1 MPIDPSFLP
10 PAASPDDFAVPGDRV
25 PVAPLGETPLPPA
38 TPNLGHTV
46 VFAILVALAG
56 FFIGLVF
63 QLVLMHLAPHMR
75 ESAEQMQTDPL
86 LVIPVEALI
95 YAVAGAA
102 SFLLFPFLWRR
113 PFGQGIHWRAFAVRR
128 HTWLLVGIGVAT
140 SVVVQLLSNFLP
152 IPKELPIDKFFT
164 HPLGVWLIAIFGV
177 TVAPAFE
184 ELAFRGFLLP
194 SLASAW
200 DWVIQRART
209 PRELL
214 GGPTAQQL
222 REGEWQQQTAVS
234 PSLPSD
240 GANIFHRAADSGD
253 AQQGS
258 SNAEQGWGNAERDT
272 SNAERSSSNAERD
285 TSNAERG
292 SSNNDPRWSIPA
304 LVFSTIITSIGFAM
318 LHGAQLAH
326 SFAPLAVLFA
336 VSVVLCIA
344 RLRFHSL
351 AASTLVHSL
360 YNATIFVMLFIG
372 TDGFRHLDKLG
383 K

>member
-1 MPIDPSFLP
+1 M
-10 PAASPDDFAVPGDRV
+10 
-25 PVAPLGETPLPPA
+25 
-38 TPNLGHTV
+38 GHTLLFGV
-46 VFAILVALAG
+46 LVALAG
-56 FFIGLVF
+56 FIIGLIF
-63 QLVLMHLAPHMR
+63 QLVLMRIAPHMR
-75 ESAEQMQTDPL
+75 ESADQMQTDPL
-86 LVIPVEALI
+86 LVIPIEALV
-95 YAVAGAA
+95 YALAGAA
-102 SFLLFPFLWRR
+102 SFLIFPLIWRR
-113 PFGQGIHWRAFAVRR
+113 PFGQGIHWRGFVVRR
-128 HTWLLVGIGVAT
+128 RVWLLVGIGVAT

-200 DWVIQRART
+200 DWVAQRART

-214 GGPTAQQL
+214 DGPARHPL
-222 REGEWQQQTAVS
+222 AEGEWRSQPVLNTTLDATLSSNGEVKW
-234 PSLPSD
+234 
-240 GANIFHRAADSGD
+240 NSGF
-253 AQQGS
+253 AQQG
-258 SNAEQGWGNAERDT
+258 AGNE
-272 SNAERSSSNAERD
+272 
-285 TSNAERG
+285 
-292 SSNNDPRWSIPA
+292 DPRWSVSA
-304 LVFSTIITSIGFAM
+304 LIFSTIITSIGFAM

-326 SFAPLAVLFA
+326 SFAPLAVLFT
-336 VSVVLCIA
+336 VSVVLCIT

-351 AASTLVHSL
+351 AASTVVHSM

>member
-1 MPIDPSFLP
+1 MPIDPSSLP
-10 PAASPDDFAVPGDRV
+10 PAASPDDFVVPQDRMPIASV
-25 PVAPLGETPLPPA
+25 SETPLLA
-38 TPNLGHTV
+38 VTPHIGHTLL
-46 VFAILVALAG
+46 FGLLVALAG
-56 FFIGLVF
+56 FVIGLIF
-63 QLVLMHLAPHMR
+63 QLSLMHIAPHMR

-95 YAVAGAA
+95 YAIAGAA
-102 SFLLFPFLWRR
+102 SFLIFPLFWNRHFA
-113 PFGQGIHWRAFAVRR
+113 QGIHWRAFIVRR
-128 HTWLLVGIGVAT
+128 RVWVLVAIGVAT

-164 HPLGVWLIAIFGV
+164 HPLGVWLIAVFGV

-200 DWVIQRART
+200 DWVTQRART

-214 GGPTAQQL
+214 GPAAHQLAESEWRQQAAIDSAL
-222 REGEWQQQTAVS
+222 PPAGAPVFQRGGIEPDFADAKRDSS
-234 PSLPSD
+234 P
-240 GANIFHRAADSGD
+240 
-253 AQQGS
+253 
-258 SNAEQGWGNAERDT
+258 AERV
-272 SNAERSSSNAERD
+272 SGNE
-285 TSNAERG
+285 
-292 SSNNDPRWSIPA
+292 DPRWSISA
-304 LVFSTIITSIGFAM
+304 RVFSTIITSIGFAM

-326 SFAPLAVLFA
+326 SFAPLAVLFT
-336 VSVVLCIA
+336 VSVVLCIT

-351 AASTLVHSL
+351 AASTLVHSM

-372 TDGFRHLDKLG
+372 TDGFRHLDKVG

>member
-10 PAASPDDFAVPGDRV
+10 PASSPEELAARRERF
-25 PVAPLGETPLPPA
+25 PVAPLEAASLSAA
-38 TPNLGHTV
+38 TPHIGHTLLFGV
-46 VFAILVALAG
+46 LVAIAG
-56 FFIGLVF
+56 FVVGVIFE
-63 QLVLMHLAPHMR
+63 LVLMHVAPHMR
-75 ESAEQMQTDPL
+75 EPAEQMQTDPL

-95 YAVAGAA
+95 YAVAAGA
-102 SFLLFPFLWRR
+102 SFLIFPLFWGRS
-113 PFGQGIHWRAFAVRR
+113 FGQGVHWRAFIVRR
-128 HTWLLVGIGVAT
+128 RLWLVVGIGVVT

-200 DWVIQRART
+200 DWVMQRVRT
-209 PRELL
+209 PRDLVVAAAAHQ
-214 GGPTAQQL
+214 PT
-222 REGEWQQQTAVS
+222 ESVWQQQAAIYS
-234 PSLPSD
+234 SLPPD
-240 GANIFHRAADSGD
+240 GASVFHHLETEEDAAGGSQHHPEHGSGPP
-253 AQQGS
+253 
-258 SNAEQGWGNAERDT
+258 
-272 SNAERSSSNAERD
+272 
-285 TSNAERG
+285 
-292 SSNNDPRWSIPA
+292 DPHWSWPA
-304 LVFSTIITSIGFAM
+304 IVFATIITSIGFAL

-336 VSVVLCIA
+336 VSVVLCA
-344 RLRFHSL
+344 TRLRFHSL
-351 AASTLVHSL
+351 AASTLVHSM

>member
-1 MPIDPSFLP
+1 MPIDPSSLP
-10 PAASPDDFAVPGDRV
+10 PAASPDEFAVPGERL
-25 PVAPLGETPLPPA
+25 PVAPAGETPFLAA
-38 TPNLGHTV
+38 TPHIGHTLL
-46 VFAILVALAG
+46 FGLLVALAG
-56 FFIGLVF
+56 FVIGLGF
-63 QLVLMHLAPHMR
+63 ELALVHIAPHLR
-75 ESAEQMQTDPL
+75 ETAEQMQTDPL

-95 YAVAGAA
+95 YAMVGAA
-102 SFLLFPFLWRR
+102 SFLVFPLFWNR
-113 PFGQGIHWRAFAVRR
+113 PFAQGIHWRAFIVRR
-128 HTWLLVGIGVAT
+128 SVWLLVGIGVAT

-200 DWVIQRART
+200 DWVTQRART
-209 PRELL
+209 PRELM
-214 GGPTAQQL
+214 GGHPAHPLAEAEWRQQ
-222 REGEWQQQTAVS
+222 AAINS
-234 PSLPSD
+234 SLPE
-240 GANIFHRAADSGD
+240 GANLYHRAGIEPDFAD
-253 AQQGS
+253 
-258 SNAEQGWGNAERDT
+258 AERG
-272 SNAERSSSNAERD
+272 SG
-285 TSNAERG
+285 NAERG
-292 SSNNDPRWSIPA
+292 SGNQDPHWSLPA

-326 SFAPLAVLFA
+326 SFAPLAVLFT
-336 VSVVLCIA
+336 VSVVLCIT

-351 AASTLVHSL
+351 AASTLVHSM

-372 TDGFRHLDKLG
+372 TDGFRHLDKVG

>member
-25 PVAPLGETPLPPA
+25 PVAPLGQTPLPPA

-56 FFIGLVF
+56 FFIGLLF
-63 QLVLMHLAPHMR
+63 QLALMHLAPHMR

-86 LVIPVEALI
+86 VVIPVEAFI

-113 PFGQGIHWRAFAVRR
+113 PFGQGIHWRAFIVRR

-140 SVVVQLLSNFLP
+140 SVVVQVLSNFLP

-200 DWVIQRART
+200 DWVVERART

-214 GGPTAQQL
+214 GGPTAQQFP
-222 REGEWQQQTAVS
+222 EGQWQEQIAVY
-234 PSLPSD
+234 PSVTSD
-240 GANIFHRAADSGD
+240 GANVFDRAADFGD

-258 SNAEQGWGNAERDT
+258 SNAERGF
-272 SNAERSSSNAERD
+272 
-285 TSNAERG
+285 SNAERG
-292 SSNNDPRWSIPA
+292 TSNNDPRWSIPA

>member
-1 MPIDPSFLP
+1 MPIDPSSLP
-10 PAASPDDFAVPGDRV
+10 PAASPDDLVLPGDPV
-25 PVAPLGETPLPPA
+25 PVAPAGEHRLPAA
-38 TPNLGHTV
+38 TPNLGHTLL
-46 VFAILVALAG
+46 FGLLVALAG
-56 FFIGLVF
+56 FIIGLIF
-63 QLVLMHLAPHMR
+63 QLSLMHIAPHMR
-75 ESAEQMQTDPL
+75 ESTEQMQTDPL
-86 LVIPVEALI
+86 LVIPIEALI

-102 SFLLFPFLWRR
+102 SFLVFPLLWKRS
-113 PFGQGIHWRAFAVRR
+113 FGQGIHWRAVIVRSR
-128 HTWLLVGIGVAT
+128 VWLLVGIGVAT

-164 HPLGVWLIAIFGV
+164 HPLGVWLIAVFGV

-200 DWVIQRART
+200 DWVTQRART
-209 PRELL
+209 PREL
-214 GGPTAQQL
+214 P
-222 REGEWQQQTAVS
+222 
-234 PSLPSD
+234 
-240 GANIFHRAADSGD
+240 
-253 AQQGS
+253 GS
-258 SNAEQGWGNAERDT
+258 SASQPPPEGDWQSQAILDAALPPNGEVRWNSGPAGRT
-272 SNAERSSSNAERD
+272 SVNE
-285 TSNAERG
+285 
-292 SSNNDPRWSIPA
+292 DPRWSIPA
-304 LVFSTIITSIGFAM
+304 LIFSTVITSIGFAM

-336 VSVVLCIA
+336 VSVVLCIT

-351 AASTLVHSL
+351 AASTLVHSM

>member
-1 MPIDPSFLP
+1 MPTGSSTLDPKEARTAAPSSPKARPPRSHKLRTRTPPLSCGAISPRRSLPARPSRPTGQGTDSRRRALAAVLLQSSNNSMPIDPSFLP

-25 PVAPLGETPLPPA
+25 PVAPLGETPLPA
-38 TPNLGHTV
+38 TPNFAHTV

-75 ESAEQMQTDPL
+75 ESAEQMQTDTL

-113 PFGQGIHWRAFAVRR
+113 PFGQGIHWRAYIVRR
-128 HTWLLVGIGVAT
+128 HTWLLVGIGVGT
-140 SVVVQLLSNFLP
+140 RVVVQLLANFLP
-152 IPKELPIDKFFT
+152 IPNELPIDKFFT

-240 GANIFHRAADSGD
+240 GANVFDRASDSGD
-253 AQQGS
+253 AQQGP
-258 SNAEQGWGNAERDT
+258 SNAQQGG
-272 SNAERSSSNAERD
+272 
-285 TSNAERG
+285 SNAERG
-292 SSNNDPRWSIPA
+292 SSNA
-304 LVFSTIITSIGFAM
+304 
-318 LHGAQLAH
+318 
-326 SFAPLAVLFA
+326 
-336 VSVVLCIA
+336 
-344 RLRFHSL
+344 
-351 AASTLVHSL
+351 
-360 YNATIFVMLFIG
+360 
-372 TDGFRHLDKLG
+372 
-383 K
+383 

>member
-1 MPIDPSFLP
+1 MPIDPSSLP
-10 PAASPDDFAVPGDRV
+10 PAASPDDFVVPQDRMPIASV
-25 PVAPLGETPLPPA
+25 SETPLLA
-38 TPNLGHTV
+38 VTPHIGHTLL
-46 VFAILVALAG
+46 FGLLVALAG
-56 FFIGLVF
+56 FVIGLIF
-63 QLVLMHLAPHMR
+63 QLSLMHIAPHMR

-95 YAVAGAA
+95 YAIVGAA
-102 SFLLFPFLWRR
+102 SFLIFPLLWNR
-113 PFGQGIHWRAFAVRR
+113 PFAQGIHWRAFIVRR
-128 HTWLLVGIGVAT
+128 RVWVLVAIGVAT

-164 HPLGVWLIAIFGV
+164 HPLGVWLIAVFGV

-200 DWVIQRART
+200 DWVMQRART

-214 GGPTAQQL
+214 GGPAAHQL
-222 REGEWQQQTAVS
+222 AESEWQQPATIDS
-234 PSLPSD
+234 SLSST
-240 GANIFHRAADSGD
+240 GAGLFQRLGTQADLAD
-253 AQQGS
+253 AK
-258 SNAEQGWGNAERDT
+258 
-272 SNAERSSSNAERD
+272 
-285 TSNAERG
+285 RG
-292 SSNNDPRWSIPA
+292 SSPAERVSGNEDPRWSISA

-326 SFAPLAVLFA
+326 SFAPLAVLFT
-336 VSVVLCIA
+336 VSVVLCIT

-351 AASTLVHSL
+351 AASTLVHSM

-372 TDGFRHLDKLG
+372 TDGFRHLDKVG

>member
-10 PAASPDDFAVPGDRV
+10 PASSPEELAARRERL
-25 PVAPLGETPLPPA
+25 PVAHLDAAALSTA
-38 TPNLGHTV
+38 TPNIGHTFLFGV
-46 VFAILVALAG
+46 LVAIAG
-56 FFIGLVF
+56 FVVGVIFE
-63 QLVLMHLAPHMR
+63 LVLMHVAPHMR
-75 ESAEQMQTDPL
+75 EPAEQMQTDPL

-95 YAVAGAA
+95 YAVAAGA
-102 SFLLFPFLWRR
+102 SFLIFPLFWGRS
-113 PFGQGIHWRAFAVRR
+113 FGQGVHWRAYIVRR
-128 HTWLLVGIGVAT
+128 RLWLVVGIGVVT

-200 DWVIQRART
+200 DWVMQRVRT
-209 PRELL
+209 PRDLAVAAA
-214 GGPTAQQL
+214 AQQPT
-222 REGEWQQQTAVS
+222 ESEWQQEAAIYS
-234 PSLPSD
+234 SLPPD
-240 GANIFHRAADSGD
+240 GASALHHLGPEEDYGRGFQRYSEHASGPP
-253 AQQGS
+253 
-258 SNAEQGWGNAERDT
+258 
-272 SNAERSSSNAERD
+272 
-285 TSNAERG
+285 
-292 SSNNDPRWSIPA
+292 DPHWSWPA
-304 LVFSTIITSIGFAM
+304 IVFATIITSIGFAL

-336 VSVVLCIA
+336 VSVVLCA
-344 RLRFHSL
+344 TRLRFHSL
-351 AASTLVHSL
+351 AASTLVHSM

>member
-10 PAASPDDFAVPGDRV
+10 PAASPDDFTVPEHRV
-25 PVAPLGETPLPPA
+25 PVAPASKVPLPGV
-38 TPNLGHTV
+38 TPHMGHTSL
-46 VFAILVALAG
+46 FGLLVAIAG
-56 FFIGLVF
+56 FIIGLFF
-63 QLVLMHLAPHMR
+63 QFVLEHVAPHLR

-86 LVIPVEALI
+86 VVIPVEALI
-95 YAVAGAA
+95 YAIAGAA
-102 SFLLFPFLWRR
+102 SFLIFP
-113 PFGQGIHWRAFAVRR
+113 PFWNRSFAEGIHWRAFIVRR
-128 HTWLLVGIGVAT
+128 RVLLLVAIGVAT

-194 SLASAW
+194 SLANAW
-200 DWVIQRART
+200 DWMTQRARS
-209 PRELL
+209 PRALPGNPAASPLAES
-214 GGPTAQQL
+214 G
-222 REGEWQQQTAVS
+222 WQQAPVD
-234 PSLPSD
+234 PSLSSNGTTAFPRVEI
-240 GANIFHRAADSGD
+240 GPGSGD
-253 AQQGS
+253 R
-258 SNAEQGWGNAERDT
+258 ERD
-272 SNAERSSSNAERD
+272 SA
-285 TSNAERG
+285 NAERG
-292 SSNNDPRWSIPA
+292 FASQELETGNPERGSAVSDPRWSLSA

-326 SFAPLAVLFA
+326 SFAPLAVLFS
-336 VSVVLCIA
+336 VSVVLCIT

-351 AASTLVHSL
+351 AASTLVHSM

-372 TDGFRHLDKLG
+372 TDGFRHLDKVG

>member
-10 PAASPDDFAVPGDRV
+10 PASSPEELDARRERL
-25 PVAPLGETPLPPA
+25 PVAHLDAAPLSAA
-38 TPNLGHTV
+38 TPHIGHTLL
-46 VFAILVALAG
+46 FGALVAIAG
-56 FFIGLVF
+56 FVVGVIFE
-63 QLVLMHLAPHMR
+63 LVLMHVAPHMR
-75 ESAEQMQTDPL
+75 EPAEQMQTDPL

-95 YAVAGAA
+95 YAVAAGA
-102 SFLLFPFLWRR
+102 SFLIFPLFWGRS
-113 PFGQGIHWRAFAVRR
+113 FGQGVHWRAFIVRR
-128 HTWLLVGIGVAT
+128 RLWLVVGIGVVT

-200 DWVIQRART
+200 DWVMQRVRT
-209 PRELL
+209 PRELPSAAAAHQ
-214 GGPTAQQL
+214 PT
-222 REGEWQQQTAVS
+222 ESEWQQQAAVYS
-234 PSLPSD
+234 SLPPD
-240 GANIFHRAADSGD
+240 GASVFHHLGTEEDSGG
-253 AQQGS
+253 GS
-258 SNAEQGWGNAERDT
+258 QHHPEH
-272 SNAERSSSNAERD
+272 
-285 TSNAERG
+285 G
-292 SSNNDPRWSIPA
+292 SGPPDPHWSWPA
-304 LVFSTIITSIGFAM
+304 IVFATIITSIGFAL

-336 VSVVLCIA
+336 VSVVLCA
-344 RLRFHSL
+344 TRLRFHSL
-351 AASTLVHSL
+351 AASTLVHSM

>member
-1 MPIDPSFLP
+1 
-10 PAASPDDFAVPGDRV
+10 
-25 PVAPLGETPLPPA
+25 
-38 TPNLGHTV
+38 
-46 VFAILVALAG
+46 
-56 FFIGLVF
+56 
-63 QLVLMHLAPHMR
+63 
-75 ESAEQMQTDPL
+75 
-86 LVIPVEALI
+86 VEALI
-95 YAVAGAA
+95 YAVAAGA
-102 SFLLFPFLWRR
+102 SFLIFPLFWGRS
-113 PFGQGIHWRAFAVRR
+113 FGQGVHWRAFIVRR
-128 HTWLLVGIGVAT
+128 RLWLVVGIGVVT

-200 DWVIQRART
+200 DWVMQRART

-214 GGPTAQQL
+214 SEAAAHQPT
-222 REGEWQQQTAVS
+222 ESDWQQQAAIYT
-234 PSLPSD
+234 SLPPA
-240 GANIFHRAADSGD
+240 GASVVHHLGTEEDSGG
-253 AQQGS
+253 GS
-258 SNAEQGWGNAERDT
+258 QHYPEH
-272 SNAERSSSNAERD
+272 
-285 TSNAERG
+285 G
-292 SSNNDPRWSIPA
+292 SAPSDPHWSWPA
-304 LVFSTIITSIGFAM
+304 IVFATIITSIGFAL

-336 VSVVLCIA
+336 VSVVLCA
-344 RLRFHSL
+344 TRLRFHSL
-351 AASTLVHSL
+351 AASTLVHSM

>member
-1 MPIDPSFLP
+1 MPIDPSSLP
-10 PAASPDDFAVPGDRV
+10 PAASPDEFAVPGERL
-25 PVAPLGETPLPPA
+25 PVAPAGETPFLAA
-38 TPNLGHTV
+38 TPHIGHTLL
-46 VFAILVALAG
+46 FGLLVALAG
-56 FFIGLVF
+56 FVIGLGF
-63 QLVLMHLAPHMR
+63 ELALVHIAPHLR
-75 ESAEQMQTDPL
+75 ETAEQMQTDPL

-95 YAVAGAA
+95 YAMVGAA
-102 SFLLFPFLWRR
+102 SFLVFPLLWNR
-113 PFGQGIHWRAFAVRR
+113 PFAQGIHWRAFIVRR
-128 HTWLLVGIGVAT
+128 TVWLLVGIGVAT

-200 DWVIQRART
+200 DWVMQRART

-214 GGPTAQQL
+214 GGHAAHPLA
-222 REGEWQQQTAVS
+222 EAEWRQRAAINS
-234 PSLPSD
+234 ALPA
-240 GANIFHRAADSGD
+240 GANVCHSAGVEPDFAD
-253 AQQGS
+253 AERGS
-258 SNAEQGWGNAERDT
+258 GNAERGFVNT
-272 SNAERSSSNAERD
+272 
-285 TSNAERG
+285 ERG
-292 SSNNDPRWSIPA
+292 SGSAKRGSGYEDPHWSLPA

-326 SFAPLAVLFA
+326 SFAPLAVLFT
-336 VSVVLCIA
+336 VSVVLCIT

-351 AASTLVHSL
+351 AASTLVHSM

-372 TDGFRHLDKLG
+372 TDGFRHLDKVG

>member
-1 MPIDPSFLP
+1 MPTDPSFLP
-10 PAASPDDFAVPGDRV
+10 PAASPDDLSLPGDRV
-25 PVAPLGETPLPPA
+25 SDAPVGQAPPPAA
-38 TPNLGHTV
+38 TPNIGHTLLFGV
-46 VFAILVALAG
+46 LVALAG
-56 FFIGLVF
+56 FVIGLIF
-63 QLVLMHLAPHMR
+63 QLSIMHVAPHMR
-75 ESAEQMQTDPL
+75 ESAEQMETDPL

-95 YAVAGAA
+95 YGIAGAA
-102 SFLLFPFLWRR
+102 SFLIFPLFWNR
-113 PFGQGIHWRAFAVRR
+113 PFSQGVHWRSFILRR
-128 HTWLLVGIGVAT
+128 WVWLLVGIGVAT

-200 DWVIQRART
+200 DWLMQRMRT
-209 PRELL
+209 PGALP
-214 GGPTAQQL
+214 GGPAAH
-222 REGEWQQQTAVS
+222 EPYPGEWQPAAI
-234 PSLPSD
+234 
-240 GANIFHRAADSGD
+240 GAGD
-253 AQQGS
+253 VQRMGAQPYT
-258 SNAEQGWGNAERDT
+258 NAEGNSAP
-272 SNAERSSSNAERD
+272 S
-285 TSNAERG
+285 
-292 SSNNDPRWSIPA
+292 DPRWSISA
-304 LVFSTIITSIGFAM
+304 LVFSTILTSIGFAM

-336 VSVVLCIA
+336 VSVVLCIT

-351 AASTLVHSL
+351 AASTLVHSM

-372 TDGFRHLDKLG
+372 TDGFRHLDKMG